1 MYHSAREWLA
11 IFSDQEPL
19 TGMVLVIAGLSF
31 LLMGFRMSNLVA
43 ALDSVVLGLL
53 AGTRLTDGFWVGY
66 AIGAVVGVGVAVLA
80 WLHPR
85 KAMILLASLTG
96 AYVCG
101 AFVAHLEGNPPPV
114 VIAAVLGFACFM
126 ALGFVVFDHIV
137 VIITAIQGAAL
148 LIAGAVILISA
159 SPSWSGGFHVL
170 ATRYG
175 FFLPM
180 MIVGPAMIGVFFQL
194 AEIQAERSGNVKV

>member
-11 IFSDQEPL
+11 IFGDQDPL

-31 LLMGFRMSNLVA
+31 LLMGSRMSNLVA
-43 ALDSVVLGLL
+43 ALDSLVLALV
-53 AGTRLTDGFWVGY
+53 AGTRVCDGFWTGY
-66 AIGAVVGVGVAVLA
+66 AAGVVVGAGLAILA

-85 KAMILLASLTG
+85 KAMILLGSLTG
-96 AYVCG
+96 AYICG
-101 AFVAHLEGNPPPV
+101 GFVAHLEGNPPPV
-114 VIAAVLGFACFM
+114 VIAGVLGFGCFL

-137 VIITAIQGAAL
+137 VIITSIQGAAL
-148 LIAGAVILISA
+148 LMAGAVILISA

-175 FFLPM
+175 FFLPFL
-180 MIVGPAMIGVFFQL
+180 VFGSALIGVFFQL
-194 AEIQAERSGNVKV
+194 GEIQAERSGNVKV